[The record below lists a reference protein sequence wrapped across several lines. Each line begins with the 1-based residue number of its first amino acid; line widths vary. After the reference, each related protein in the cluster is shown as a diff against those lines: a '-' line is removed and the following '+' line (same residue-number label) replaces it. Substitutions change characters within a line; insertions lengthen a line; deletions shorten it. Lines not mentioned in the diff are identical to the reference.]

1 MTDERLSEEPQ
12 GETELNGEPIL
23 EALREVLAEARELND
38 GEVASYIPELSS
50 ADPSQVG
57 LALVGVFGRTF
68 EAGDSRAPFTIQS
81 VSKPFVYALALE
93 KLGIESV
100 LEKVGVEPSGE
111 PFNAISLDADSGRPM
126 NPMINAGAIVVAS
139 LVSDDEILEGLGA
152 FAGHPL
158 EMDDAVFQSELET
171 GHRNRALAHLALAA
185 GVLGSTVE
193 EATERY
199 FRQCSLIVT
208 ALDVATMAATLA
220 NAGRN
225 PITDEQ
231 VVSETVARWTCA
243 VMASCGMYDAS
254 GDWLASVGLPANSGV
269 GGGIVAVDPGVF
281 GIGTFSAPL
290 DGQGNSV
297 RGRAMLTSLSRSYG
311 LHAFAHPTVKFQ
323 PPE

>member
-1 MTDERLSEEPQ
+1 MTDEPLSEAPE
-12 GETELNGEPIL
+12 GEVRLNGEPIQD
-23 EALREVLAEARELND
+23 ALDEVLAEARGITS
-38 GEVASYIPELSS
+38 GEVASYIPQLAT
-50 ADPSQVG
+50 ADPDQVG
-57 LALVGVFGRTF
+57 IALVGVFGRTF
-68 EAGDSRAPFTIQS
+68 EAGDARAPFTIQS

-93 KLGIESV
+93 RLGIDGV
-100 LEKVGVEPSGE
+100 LERVGVEPSGE
-111 PFNAISLDADSGRPM
+111 PFNAISLDAESGRPM

-139 LVSDDEILEGLGA
+139 LVPDEDIVSGLAA

-158 EMDDAVFQSELET
+158 DVDDAVFESELET

-193 EATERY
+193 EATESY
-199 FRQCSLIVT
+199 FRQCSLIVS

-225 PITDEQ
+225 PITGEQ
-231 VVSETVARWTCA
+231 VVSEVVARWTCA

-254 GDWLASVGLPANSGV
+254 GDWLARVGLPAKSGV

-281 GIGTFSAPL
+281 GVGTFSAPL

-297 RGRAMLTSLSRSYG
+297 RGRAMLTSLSTRYG